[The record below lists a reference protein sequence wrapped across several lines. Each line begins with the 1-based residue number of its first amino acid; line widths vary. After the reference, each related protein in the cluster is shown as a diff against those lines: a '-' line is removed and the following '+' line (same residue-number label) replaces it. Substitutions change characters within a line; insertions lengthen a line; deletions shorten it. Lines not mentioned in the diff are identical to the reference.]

1 LPFFILEKMEAI
13 NENSSIKKAYLNLYS
28 HDELANELND
38 ITFLDLFYVLENY
51 KSVYKAIGVYDSI
64 IRENI
69 FSMLAIVMNVDYNY
83 IYEQWLKC
91 KEG

>member
-1 LPFFILEKMEAI
+1 MEAI

-38 ITFLDLFYVLENY
+38 ITFIELFYVLNNY

-69 FSMLAIVMNVDYNY
+69 FSMLASVMNVDYNY

>member
-1 LPFFILEKMEAI
+1 MPFFILEKMEAI

>member
-1 LPFFILEKMEAI
+1 MEAI
-13 NENSSIKKAYLNLYS
+13 NENSSIKKAYLNLHSY
-28 HDELANELND
+28 DELASELND